1 MASYQ
6 KSGQELIREAERQ
19 AAEVIPTSAGFEILI
34 PPGVTHEQA
43 VEICMARL
51 EQRKRTPHAVIGGG
65 IPAQYHARK
74 AQAME
79 EFIRRE
85 IEAGRVDPNRLNP
98 SDPATLAFPGGVPG
112 GGPLMVLPQP
122 DDPFAQ
128 YATPGLP
135 GGGLGRQLGGGPGG
149 FGGFGGQGFQGGFG
163 QGGFQGGFGGPQ
175 QGWGGQQGGW
185 GGQQGGWGGQQGGWG
200 GQQGGWGG
208 QQQQGGWG
216 QPNIPQ
222 GWQRATSGG
231 GFGAFGNTFFSRAEQ
246 QRGQGWQGQR
256 SSQPQGQGSFQG
268 QAGFQSQGGMQQ
280 GSGQRLR
287 ESELSSTSGQ
297 PGQNFDN
304 WDNVNIDMPF

>member
-149 FGGFGGQGFQGGFG
+149 FGGFGGQGFQGGSGQGGFGQGGFGQGGFGQGFGQGGFGQGGFGQGFGQGGFGQGGFGQGFGQGGFG
-163 QGGFQGGFGGPQ
+163 QGGFQGGFG
-175 QGWGGQQGGW
+175 QGGYQGGQFGGQGGY
-185 GGQQGGWGGQQGGWG
+185 GYG
-200 GQQGGWGG
+200 
-208 QQQQGGWG
+208 
-216 QPNIPQ
+216 
-222 GWQRATSGG
+222 
-231 GFGAFGNTFFSRAEQ
+231 
-246 QRGQGWQGQR
+246 
-256 SSQPQGQGSFQG
+256 
-268 QAGFQSQGGMQQ
+268 QSQFQVLATR
-280 GSGQRLR
+280 SGTCVPLA
-287 ESELSSTSGQ
+287 ELS
-297 PGQNFDN
+297 
-304 WDNVNIDMPF
+304 